1 MRLDLN
7 VRENKVFFF
16 GHTCYNSTSV
26 LQKEAK
32 VLKKFKMNI
41 FRRTLLLSL
50 STALLS
56 FLAFGLISSYH
67 MKNLFQKSIDNGKDV
82 GEKMVHFTE
91 EFAINQAKER
101 LASLAFER
109 SRQIEQGMSKISN
122 DAESIALQMNRILS
136 NPDNYKEI
144 KLPNVKKETVY
155 NGNPYIY
162 FPIEAEK
169 KGITDELKREA
180 GLSSNIVDVLNI
192 VSHGYAGH
200 QTTSYIASK
209 NGFLILIETSQD
221 KNAKVTF
228 PNDFEPRERIWYVD
242 AEKAQKTIITDVY
255 QAIQLY
261 PAISCATP
269 YYDANGE
276 FAGVAAVDA
285 NLESLYDLITKNRIG
300 DTSINF
306 TLSNKGEIII
316 SSTKTG
322 TFAVSKD
329 KRDCRDS
336 LNKEFAKEAA
346 NMVAGQSN
354 VVLLNVD
361 GKEYCLAYSPMPTV
375 GWSFGTVI
383 EKEEIIKPVNKAKA
397 IINEITKN
405 ITHSIELLFSQH
417 MKHLAF
423 TIFLVLLW
431 LLWISFKDSKK
442 FVTPIVMLTD
452 GVKEIAKGNLDNK
465 LDIKTGDEI
474 EDLAESVNNM
484 TSDLKKYIENLSK
497 VTADKERIA
506 TELTVARNIQAGMLP
521 SVEPNFSNKKE
532 FDLAATMIPAKEV
545 GGDFYDFYMLD
556 ENNLALTVADVSGKG
571 VGAALFMS
579 ISKSFLKN
587 NAKFA
592 ATAHSEGNELNLA
605 SIMEQ
610 TNQQLIENNEE
621 KMFVTVFF
629 GVLNLKSGEFAYVN
643 AGHNP
648 PLVCHKS
655 EGQFTFIRNEKKNC
669 IIGISKKA
677 KYQEHHL
684 TLNPGDILF
693 FYTDG
698 ITEAMNEQSEQFHE
712 NNLKVSLDSISEDSN
727 ANKILSTVYEAV
739 KKHAGNAE
747 QSDDMTMLGLIY
759 KGEK

>member
-1 MRLDLN
+1 
-7 VRENKVFFF
+7 
-16 GHTCYNSTSV
+16 
-26 LQKEAK
+26 
-32 VLKKFKMNI
+32 MNI

-56 FLAFGLISSYH
+56 FLAFGIISSYH
-67 MKNLFQKSIDNGKDV
+67 MKNLFRKSLENGKDI
-82 GEKMVHFTE
+82 GDKMVNFTE
-91 EFAINQAKER
+91 NFAVKQAKDR
-101 LASLAFER
+101 LASLANER
-109 SRQIEQGMSKISN
+109 SRQIEQGMSKIRK
-122 DAESIALQMNRILS
+122 DAESIAIQMNRILS
-136 NPDNYKEI
+136 HPDNYKEI

-162 FPIEAEK
+162 FPLVVEE
-169 KGITDELKREA
+169 KGISEELKREA

-192 VSHGYAGH
+192 VSQGYAGH

-209 NGFLILIETSQD
+209 NGFLILIETSDD

-228 PNDFEPRERIWYVD
+228 PNDFEPRERIWYTD

-261 PAISCATP
+261 PAVSCATP
-269 YYDANGE
+269 YFDAEGK

-285 NLESLYDLITKNRIG
+285 NLESLYELITENSLG

-316 SSTKTG
+316 SSTKSG
-322 TFAVSKD
+322 TFSVSKD
-329 KRDCRDS
+329 KRDCRNDTKS
-336 LNKEFAKEAA
+336 EFAKVA
-346 NMVAGQSN
+346 NDMVEGKSD

-361 GKEYCLAYSPMPTV
+361 GKEYYLAYSPMPSV
-375 GWSFGTVI
+375 GWSFGTLIEKKEVI
-383 EKEEIIKPVNKAKA
+383 EPVNKAKA
-397 IINEITKN
+397 LINEITKN
-405 ITHSIELLFSQH
+405 ITQSIEMLFAQH
-417 MKHLAF
+417 MRHIAI
-423 TIFLVLLW
+423 TVILVFIW
-431 LLWISFKDSKK
+431 LLWISFHDSKK
-442 FVTPIVMLTD
+442 FVTPIVMLTNE
-452 GVKEIAKGNLDNK
+452 VKEIAKGNLDHK

-474 EDLAESVNNM
+474 EVLADSVNNM
-484 TSDLKKYIENLSK
+484 TSELKLYIDNLSK
-497 VTADKERIA
+497 ITAEKERIA
-506 TELTVARNIQAGMLP
+506 TELNVARNIQAGMLP
-521 SVEPNFSNKKE
+521 SVEPYFSNKKE

-556 ENNLALTVADVSGKG
+556 EDHLAITVADVSGKG

-592 ATAHSEGNELNLA
+592 SFCYSEGHELNLA

-610 TNQQLIENNEE
+610 TNLQLYENNDE

-629 GVLNLKSGEFAYVN
+629 GVLNLRNGEFAYVN

-648 PLVCHKS
+648 PLVRNKADKEFS
-655 EGQFTFIRNEKKNC
+655 YIRNEKKNC
-669 IIGISKKA
+669 VIGISKKA

-684 TLNPGDILF
+684 TLSSNDILF

-698 ITEAMNEQSEQFHE
+698 ITEAMNENSKQFHE
-712 NNLKVSLDSISEDSN
+712 SGLKTALDNISEISN
-727 ANKILSTVYEAV
+727 AKAMLATVFEAV
-739 KKHAGNAE
+739 KLHEGNAE

-759 KGEK
+759 KNEN